1 MNVIDW
7 LLDSD
12 PAIRW
17 QVMRDLLHEPDAV
30 VAAERSKVTTEG
42 WGARLLALQ
51 DEDGY
56 WGREELPAGGRPAA
70 GGSPAAGTTD
80 PATRA
85 LLREL
90 HGLSFEDI
98 GGFLGTEPDVIAEW
112 ERGEPDPRDERSHRY
127 WSAVEWMW
135 NVGTLRP
142 EWTSTTHTLVLLH
155 AMGLDPDSLPARLAI
170 GLVRDNCKWDHD
182 GQDYFDGEVEPCIN
196 GKTVML
202 GAYFGQNVDA
212 VVARLLSEQLED
224 GGWNCEAERGST
236 RSSFHS
242 TIEVLDGL
250 LEYELAGGGLV
261 GVTAARLRAQEYLLE
276 RNLFRR
282 LSDGEVI
289 KQEWKQ
295 FSFPTRWHYD
305 VLRGLDYLR
314 RAGAKPDTRCAEA
327 IELVESK
334 RQANGRWL
342 LENSYPGR
350 VHFALDEGDGSPSR
364 WNTLRALRVL
374 EWYQA

>member
-1 MNVIDW
+1 MNVTDW

-17 QVMRDLLHEPDAV
+17 QVMRDLLHEPDDV
-30 VAAERSKVTTEG
+30 VAAERSKVATEG

-51 DEDGY
+51 DPDGY
-56 WGREELPAGGRPAA
+56 WGRDDLPAGGKPPT
-70 GGSPAAGTTD
+70 GETD
-80 PATRA
+80 PATRT

-90 HGLSFEDI
+90 QGLSFEDI
-98 GGFLGTEPDVIAEW
+98 GGFLGIEPATLAEW
-112 ERGEPDPRDERSHRY
+112 ETGQPDPNDERSRRY
-127 WSAVEWMW
+127 WSAVDWMW

-155 AMGLDPDSLPARLAI
+155 AMGLDPSSEQARRAVA
-170 GLVRDNCKWDHD
+170 LVRDNCKWEHD
-182 GQDYFDGEVEPCIN
+182 GEDYFDGEVEPCIN

-202 GAYFGQNVDA
+202 GAYFGQNVDG
-212 VVARLLSEQLED
+212 VVERLLGEQLED

-250 LEYELAGGGLV
+250 LEYERAKGGPPA
-261 GVTAARLRAQEYLLE
+261 VTAARLRAQEYMLE
-276 RNLFRR
+276 RRMFRR
-282 LSDGEVI
+282 SSTGDVI
-289 KQEWKQ
+289 NPEWTQ

-314 RAGAKPDTRCAEA
+314 RAGAEPDERCGEA
-327 IELVESK
+327 VALVQSK
-334 RQANGRWL
+334 RRDDGRWP
-342 LENSYPGR
+342 LEHSYPGK
-350 VHFALDEGDGSPSR
+350 VHFAMDAGDGLPSR

-374 EWYQA
+374 DWYGGR